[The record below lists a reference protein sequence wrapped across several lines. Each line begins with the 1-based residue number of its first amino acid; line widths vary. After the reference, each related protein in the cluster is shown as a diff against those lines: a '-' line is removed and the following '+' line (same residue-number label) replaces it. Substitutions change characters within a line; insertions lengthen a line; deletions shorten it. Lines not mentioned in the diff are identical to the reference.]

1 MSAAQWTFI
10 GITLGLTG
18 VGTIILYPG
27 VKKHAQSKAQSALA
41 SFMTAA
47 LFATPI
53 ALVCGA
59 IVNALMR

>member
-1 MSAAQWTFI
+1 M
-10 GITLGLTG
+10 
-18 VGTIILYPG
+18 VLYPG

-53 ALVCGA
+53 ALICGA